1 MSLYFMC
8 SPQIMLSPYSGS
20 PPAPLRHKHQ
30 PTWTSLHLCY
40 SHLPHPSSFLFR
52 FWGLFSLA
60 HCRPL
65 QFLSCLEPWWFQNLH
80 DGGFKTHSRHFP
92 GGPVV
97 NNLLCNVEDVGSIH
111 GKTSHAM
118 EKLSSHTPTTEPV
131 GSGAHMPQ
139 VESPYASTKSPRAAT
154 KTQCSQNR

>member
-1 MSLYFMC
+1 MSLHFMC
-8 SPQIMLSPYSGS
+8 SPQIMLSPYSGG

-30 PTWTSLHLCY
+30 STWTSLHLCY

-60 HCRPL
+60 HCHPL
-65 QFLSCLEPWWFQNLH
+65 QFLSCSEPWWFQNLH
-80 DGGFKTHSRHFP
+80 DGGFKNTHSRHFP

-97 NNLLCNVEDVGSIH
+97 KNLLCNVEDVGSIH

-118 EKLSSHTPTTEPV
+118 EKLNPNYWACGLWSPHATSREPTCLNKEPIC
-131 GSGAHMPQ
+131 H
-139 VESPYASTKSPRAAT
+139 K
-154 KTQCSQNR
+154 